1 MAKLTFTEVI
11 YVPSVDL
18 DSGFAYEEIVMASF
32 RVMGS
37 CKCCSGLECCFQKR
51 YEGFLFLKITIA
63 SSIFPV

>member
-18 DSGFAYEEIVMASF
+18 DSGFASDEIVMASF

-37 CKCCSGLECCFQKR
+37 CKRCSGLECCFQKR
-51 YEGFLFLKITIA
+51 CEGFLFLKITIT
-63 SSIFPV
+63 SSIFPD